1 MAAQNGHSHRNAV
14 SLLQVTE
21 AVKFLAS
28 KVPEPPDL
36 RRQPL
41 GDLVEDVLAQHFFT
55 PVLQDLKRRQQL
67 GKLHPVG
74 LPVPSCV
81 VRACESV
88 LVYGVCVVYVCTGPQ
103 CSDWS
108 VQQQDVKTQLLTNPS
123 MVALQA
129 PNAVI
134 GLYNS
139 RMLKSSY

>member
-1 MAAQNGHSHRNAV
+1 MAAQKGRSYRNAV
-14 SLLQVTE
+14 SVLQVTE

-41 GDLVEDVLAQHFFT
+41 GDLVEDVLTQHFFT

-67 GKLHPVG
+67 GKLHQVG

-81 VRACESV
+81 VC
-88 LVYGVCVVYVCTGPQ
+88 VCVCMVFVLCM
-103 CSDWS
+103 S
-108 VQQQDVKTQLLTNPS
+108 V
-123 MVALQA
+123 QA
-129 PNAVI
+129 PNAVF

-139 RMLKSSY
+139 RMLKSNY